1 MRRKKAPRK
10 SGLSKPLSAHEAG
23 KVSPHAGKGPAPA
36 PKGVKY
42 DDEGSYK
49 PAERLTVREE
59 ELLSFV
65 AVRQSNGEIAEREKI
80 TLKTVEKHIENIY
93 RKIPVNSRADAV
105 AWYWMRRY
113 EALEKSVRRGQ
124 L

>member
-1 MRRKKAPRK
+1 MRRKKAGRK
-10 SGLSKPLSAHEAG
+10 SGPSKPLSAHEAG
-23 KVSPHAGKGPAPA
+23 KTSPHGGKRPAA
-36 PKGVKY
+36 PSKDVEY
-42 DDEGSYK
+42 DDESSYK

-65 AVRQSNGEIAEREKI
+65 AVRQTNSEIAKRERI

-113 EALEKSVRRGQ
+113 EALLKSVTRE
-124 L
+124 